1 MLALLEF
8 LRNLLL
14 TFCLL
19 SWAYYTHSNCCR
31 ICTISKVT
39 MVFFSHFQARK
50 AVQRLKGAVRF
61 NVQIH
66 GQDTQK
72 QASSTL
78 SHIHS
83 WSNIQTQIRARRHHM
98 VTEGRIKQ
106 KKLENQ
112 LKLDAK
118 LQELEVLLTITYL
131 DYSFRN
137 LINETVSCCQK
148 IKTWTIFFIYLKNS
162 ENFVMKSY

>member
-1 MLALLEF
+1 
-8 LRNLLL
+8 
-14 TFCLL
+14 
-19 SWAYYTHSNCCR
+19 
-31 ICTISKVT
+31 

-131 DYSFRN
+131 DYSFR
-137 LINETVSCCQK
+137 IT
-148 IKTWTIFFIYLKNS
+148 
-162 ENFVMKSY
+162 